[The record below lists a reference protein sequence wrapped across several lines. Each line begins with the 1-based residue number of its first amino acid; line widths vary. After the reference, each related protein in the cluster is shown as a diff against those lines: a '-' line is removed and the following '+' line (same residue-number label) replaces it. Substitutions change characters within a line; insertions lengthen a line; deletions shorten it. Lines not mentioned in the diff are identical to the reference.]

1 MPYELPVKPS
11 PNLPNAQAVNLY
23 ASLCLFEG
31 TNVSVGRGT
40 EKQFQIYGS
49 PFLPKSDFSFTP
61 IPNFGAKEPVYKDQ
75 LCYGEDLTQIE
86 KVKQLELKWLLK
98 AYNST
103 SNKSKFFNEFFTK
116 LAGTKKLQQQIE
128 SGVSE
133 NEIRKSW
140 EKGLND
146 FKKMREKYL
155 IY

>member
-1 MPYELPVKPS
+1 
-11 PNLPNAQAVNLY
+11 
-23 ASLCLFEG
+23 LCLFEG

-49 PFLPKSDFSFTP
+49 PFLTNSDFSFTP

-75 LCYGEDLTQIE
+75 FCYGEDLTQIE

-103 SNKSKFFNEFFTK
+103 SDKSKFFNEFFTK

-140 EKGLND
+140 EKGLQD